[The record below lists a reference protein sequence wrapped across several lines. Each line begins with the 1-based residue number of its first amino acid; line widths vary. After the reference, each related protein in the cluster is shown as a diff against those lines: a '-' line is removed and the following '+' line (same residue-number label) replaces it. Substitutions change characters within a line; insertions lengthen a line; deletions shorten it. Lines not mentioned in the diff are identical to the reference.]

1 MLSGPEIH
9 ECGGILNDFQLSRA
23 GWLQRW
29 DLPVSMKTH
38 FIPMRNKP
46 VRNYCMKI
54 QIDLKSA
61 LFGMGAALLIVLAT
75 GAATSSPTV
84 GRYQI
89 AAAGTPSVF
98 VVVDTAT
105 GKVWMGN
112 GTANQL
118 RSDSDFFDAKLDK

>member
-1 MLSGPEIH
+1 
-9 ECGGILNDFQLSRA
+9 
-23 GWLQRW
+23 
-29 DLPVSMKTH
+29 MKL
-38 FIPMRNKP
+38 
-46 VRNYCMKI
+46 

-61 LFGMGAALLIVLAT
+61 LFGIAITLAAIFVT
-75 GAATSSPTV
+75 GAGDSQPQV

-118 RSDSDFFDAKLDK
+118 HSDPDFFDPKLK